1 MLTSPAGTE
10 RVPVAGS
17 RTISPAMVDSRTG
30 AVAVGEKQTIASNA
44 VAIDTFEDRHFT
56 LAELAAAWRISHEKA
71 RRLFLHEP
79 GVVRFHRA
87 SARGKREYN
96 TYRIPASVARRV
108 RLRLMN
114 P

>member
-1 MLTSPAGTE
+1 MLTSPTGTE
-10 RVPVAGS
+10 RVFVAGS
-17 RTISPAMVDSRTG
+17 RNAGPAMVDGRTG
-30 AVAVGEKQTIASNA
+30 AVTMGEKQTIASSA
-44 VAIDTFEDRHFT
+44 VAIDAFEDQHFT
-56 LAELAAAWRISHEKA
+56 LAELAAAWKISHEKA
-71 RRLFLHEP
+71 RRLFQHEP

>member
-1 MLTSPAGTE
+1 MLTSPTGTE

-17 RTISPAMVDSRTG
+17 RNADPAMVDSRTG
-30 AVAVGEKQTIASNA
+30 AVAVGAKQTIASSA

-56 LAELAAAWRISHEKA
+56 LAELAAAWKISHEKA
-71 RRLFLHEP
+71 RRLFQHEP
-79 GVVRFHRA
+79 GVVRFHGA